1 MNGAFSVY
9 ELHKPKEGL
18 TISTPAG
25 IPSENKITW
34 FSLGAGTDISAET
47 YDRPA
52 IYIGMGGSGRF
63 VSSKGCKSMQAEPGE
78 SSKEYAAESAGSC
91 ESSEEATGKKV
102 GVGDVLM
109 ISPGTLSGT
118 ETEDGFVYGEIMPM
132 EAINMNKAVRPGE
145 VFKLAELL
153 PYEDGSIV
161 NMDVASNDSMK
172 FVVMA
177 FDNGTGLSPHRA
189 PGDALV
195 FALEG
200 KAMIGYEGVDYPIEA
215 GQTFRFEKNGLHSVT
230 ADGKFKMALLLTL
243 R

>member
-63 VSSKGCKSMQAEPGE
+63 VSTK
-78 SSKEYAAESAGSC
+78 
-91 ESSEEATGKKV
+91 EATGKKV
-102 GVGDVLM
+102 GVGDAFM

-118 ETEDGFVYGEIMPM
+118 ETEEGFVYGEIMPM

-200 KAMIGYEGVDYPIEA
+200 KAIIGYEGVDYPIEA

-243 R
+243 K